1 VFFRTAKAALV
12 ALVPCALL
20 ILIVGSKLGVI
31 ETTYQP
37 MKIAAAEA
45 QWTTCQPCSFSAFQI
60 GGGNND
66 HDPTKIIKI
75 PHLLSI
81 LATGTWDGQVIGLD
95 ELQAQY
101 EQQYGPGNYVPN
113 VFVQYWSMRVMA
125 YLGAAVFLFSLW
137 GAWLIH
143 RGKLGASKW
152 FLLGATWAII
162 TPFLM
167 NTAGWLLTE
176 NGRQPWIVQG
186 LMKTEDGVSASVSS
200 TEIWISL
207 IFFIGLYGL
216 LAAVDGMLMFRF
228 GRKALGT
235 GEEDDHAV
243 PGDGG
248 SPDSAEEPV
257 PALTY

>member
-1 VFFRTAKAALV
+1 
-12 ALVPCALL
+12 
-20 ILIVGSKLGVI
+20 
-31 ETTYQP
+31 
-37 MKIAAAEA
+37 
-45 QWTTCQPCSFSAFQI
+45 
-60 GGGNND
+60 
-66 HDPTKIIKI
+66 
-75 PHLLSI
+75 HLLSI

-167 NTAGWLLTE
+167 NTAGWLLT
-176 NGRQPWIVQG
+176 
-186 LMKTEDGVSASVSS
+186 
-200 TEIWISL
+200 
-207 IFFIGLYGL
+207 
-216 LAAVDGMLMFRF
+216 
-228 GRKALGT
+228 
-235 GEEDDHAV
+235 
-243 PGDGG
+243 GDRRH
-248 SPDSAEEPV
+248 PRV
-257 PALTY
+257 R